1 MKSLRFGV
9 FLLFVLVGQ
18 VKAGQDGIRY
28 TLDSVL
34 QTASRQNYDLAS
46 VQAELDAMRADYRK
60 SLSLFLPQLSVSEI
74 YTRTNDPLNVFGLK
88 LKQEIVTQADF
99 NPVTLNQP
107 KAVDNYTTKLEWRQP
122 LLNMD
127 GFFGFRA
134 ASSGVKAMEEKSK
147 RTSYYITYQIK
158 IAYYQLLVALQSREV
173 IRKAL
178 TAAQTGSEQARNF
191 YDQGLIRR
199 SDVLFAELRLKE
211 LEAKQLE
218 TENMIDNANNQ
229 LKLLMGLSGDEV
241 IIPTDTLGGPLALEM
256 TTPHD
261 MTKRSDIRAMRYQ
274 MSAQRAMQSMAWSK
288 FLPSINGFA
297 TYEYNDA
304 SLFGRQ
310 AKNWMVGAMLRW
322 DIFSGF
328 DQISAIQKSNAQYRQ
343 TETGYKKALTQ
354 SQYDLNAALRQWK
367 VSTRQVVI
375 AEQAVQ
381 QSEENY
387 RVLSDRYHQGLDRT
401 TDLLMAEAAL
411 SQARLQLIQARFAW
425 HAAMFTV
432 ELLTEQSIKN

>member
-1 MKSLRFGV
+1 MKSLCFGV

-18 VKAGQDGIRY
+18 VKAGQDGTRY

-46 VQAELDAMRADYRK
+46 VQAEMDAMRADYRK

-147 RTSYYITYQIK
+147 RTSYYITYQAK
-158 IAYYQLLVALQSREV
+158 IAYYQLIVALQSREV

-178 TAAQTGSEQARNF
+178 TAAQTGNEQARNF
-191 YDQGLIRR
+191 FEQGLIRR
-199 SDVLFAELRLKE
+199 SDILFAELRLKE

-229 LKLLMGLSGDEV
+229 L
-241 IIPTDTLGGPLALEM
+241 
-256 TTPHD
+256 
-261 MTKRSDIRAMRYQ
+261 
-274 MSAQRAMQSMAWSK
+274 
-288 FLPSINGFA
+288 
-297 TYEYNDA
+297 
-304 SLFGRQ
+304 
-310 AKNWMVGAMLRW
+310 
-322 DIFSGF
+322 
-328 DQISAIQKSNAQYRQ
+328 
-343 TETGYKKALTQ
+343 
-354 SQYDLNAALRQWK
+354 
-367 VSTRQVVI
+367 
-375 AEQAVQ
+375 
-381 QSEENY
+381 
-387 RVLSDRYHQGLDRT
+387 
-401 TDLLMAEAAL
+401 
-411 SQARLQLIQARFAW
+411 
-425 HAAMFTV
+425 
-432 ELLTEQSIKN
+432 

>member
-1 MKSLRFGV
+1 
-9 FLLFVLVGQ
+9 
-18 VKAGQDGIRY
+18 
-28 TLDSVL
+28 
-34 QTASRQNYDLAS
+34 
-46 VQAELDAMRADYRK
+46 
-60 SLSLFLPQLSVSEI
+60 
-74 YTRTNDPLNVFGLK
+74 
-88 LKQEIVTQADF
+88 
-99 NPVTLNQP
+99 
-107 KAVDNYTTKLEWRQP
+107 
-122 LLNMD
+122 
-127 GFFGFRA
+127 
-134 ASSGVKAMEEKSK
+134 
-147 RTSYYITYQIK
+147 
-158 IAYYQLLVALQSREV
+158 
-173 IRKAL
+173 
-178 TAAQTGSEQARNF
+178 
-191 YDQGLIRR
+191 
-199 SDVLFAELRLKE
+199 
-211 LEAKQLE
+211 
-218 TENMIDNANNQ
+218 
-229 LKLLMGLSGDEV
+229 MGLSGDEV

-261 MTKRSDIRAMRYQ
+261 MTNRSDIRAMRYQ

-411 SQARLQLIQARFAW
+411 SQARLQLIHARFAW